1 MLTIFVRDNG
11 VGFDMQYVN
20 KLFQVFQRLH
30 RAKDFEGTGIGLA
43 IVRRIVERHG
53 GRVWAEGGVGKGA
66 TFYFSLPMTRQKMDN
81 LGYILLADDNED
93 DLELETRALA
103 QYRLANE
110 IVVVRDGAEALD
122 FLYRRG
128 EFSDR
133 NPADPLVVLMDINVP
148 KINGLEVLA
157 QMKSDPQLREIPV
170 VMLTSSR
177 QGPDVEQCYKLGA
190 NAYVVKPVDF
200 AQFADAVKTI
210 GKFWAVLNER
220 PLTRAK
226 SASAG

>member
-1 MLTIFVRDNG
+1 
-11 VGFDMQYVN
+11 
-20 KLFQVFQRLH
+20 
-30 RAKDFEGTGIGLA
+30 
-43 IVRRIVERHG
+43 
-53 GRVWAEGGVGKGA
+53 
-66 TFYFSLPMTRQKMDN
+66 MDK

-103 QYRLANE
+103 QYRLAND

-122 FLYRRG
+122 FLYHRG

-133 NPADPLVVLMDINVP
+133 NPAEPLVVLMDINMP

-157 QMKSDPQLREIPV
+157 QMKSDPHLREIPV

-177 QGPDVEQCYKLGA
+177 QGPDVEQCYKLCA

-210 GKFWAVLNER
+210 GKFWAVLNEL

-226 SASAG
+226 SAAAR